1 MYTLLLSCLIKLEAR
16 RFNCHNLYPSLK
28 RNRCEK
34 EIHVYM
40 YKRVSLLI
48 KKSNENRFCY
58 VINIITFR
66 YTNCIAYKQWKIW
79 EQNQLYVPVLKNIVE
94 LNFRKS
100 TSYILVCSC
109 CFLLR
114 CIFPTNLCQCL
125 EKRLFWLPPSVTLD
139 ARFLK
144 HKPVYKQ

>member
-66 YTNCIAYKQWKIW
+66 YTI
-79 EQNQLYVPVLKNIVE
+79 E
-94 LNFRKS
+94 LHR
-100 TSYILVCSC
+100 IEAM
-109 CFLLR
+109 
-114 CIFPTNLCQCL
+114 TNLGTKSVICTCF
-125 EKRLFWLPPSVTLD
+125 EK
-139 ARFLK
+139 
-144 HKPVYKQ
+144 YC